1 VSSSSR
7 DERSER
13 DPPTPNEV
21 SARPAY
27 RPPLG
32 IPTRDPRTARPTV
45 AAALLHA
52 LVVALILVP
61 PLMSA
66 RNAMDVRNKAAGGS
80 GPAGGGGGGTL
91 GDGQTPEVRERLRYL
106 VLPKNP
112 LTQPAVPIPTPQREK
127 PKEEVKPPVIPPPEP
142 QTARADSAVTV
153 ALAYSAGSGGTGR
166 DGSAGTGSGSGGGVG
181 SGTGTGRGSGVGP
194 GTGGGADEIHGAQVV
209 ALPVLPIP
217 VPAKVRPYR
226 LIAYFDV
233 DTAGRAE
240 LISFNPSNDARYN
253 RRVREMLLE
262 IRFRPAVRRDGT
274 PVRDTVVVRA
284 EAL

>member
-1 VSSSSR
+1 MSGYSH
-7 DERSER
+7 DERPER
-13 DPPTPNEV
+13 ESPTPNEASV
-21 SARPAY
+21 RPAY
-27 RPPLG
+27 RPPIG
-32 IPTRDPRTARPTV
+32 IPTRDPRSARPTV

-66 RNAMDVRNKAAGGS
+66 RNAMDARNQASGGQ

-91 GDGQTPEVRERLRYL
+91 GDGRSPEVRERLRFM
-106 VLPKNP
+106 VLPKDP

-127 PKEEVKPPVIPPPEP
+127 PKEEIKPPTPPEP
-142 QTARADSAVTV
+142 QTARADSAVSV
-153 ALAYSAGSGGTGR
+153 AATDSAAGSGGTGR
-166 DGSAGTGSGSGGGVG
+166 DGSTGTGSGSGGGVG
-181 SGTGTGRGSGVGP
+181 SGTGTGRGSGTGS
-194 GTGGGADEIHGAQVV
+194 GFGGGEDEIHGAQVV

-217 VPAKVRPYR
+217 VPSKVRPYR
-226 LIAYFDV
+226 LVAYFEV
-233 DTAGRAE
+233 DTAGRGE

-253 RRVREMLLE
+253 RRVREMLQE